1 MVFAYLRDVYN
12 CYFGNRYPRPELI
25 DTLKEREP
33 ELGSTALVRYTKR
46 DLVPKTCADHP
57 PQLPENWVE
66 THPSESVCIRQIQSR
81 HEEF

>member
-1 MVFAYLRDVYN
+1 MVFAYYN
-12 CYFGNRYPRPELI
+12 YYFGNRYPRPALI

-46 DLVPKTCADHP
+46 DLSIVPIIRQP
-57 PQLPENWVE
+57 RLPENWVE
-66 THPSESVCIRQIQSR
+66 THPSESVCIRQVQSR

>member
-1 MVFAYLRDVYN
+1 MVFAYLRDAYN
-12 CYFGNRYPRPELI
+12 YSFGNRYPRPALI

-46 DLVPKTCADHP
+46 RYPKLVPIIRQP
-57 PQLPENWVE
+57 RLPENWVE
-66 THPSESVCIRQIQSR
+66 THPSESVCIRQVQSR